1 MSDKYQANGWHED
14 FGDEPSVEER
24 FHEDQFWFEGDEVV
38 EAEDHLADDVQGDQ
52 FPYIPSEDE
61 IPF

>member
-1 MSDKYQANGWHED
+1 MSDPKYQATGWHED

-24 FHEDQFWFEGDEVV
+24 YHEDQFWFEG
-38 EAEDHLADDVQGDQ
+38 EDHLADDVQGDQ